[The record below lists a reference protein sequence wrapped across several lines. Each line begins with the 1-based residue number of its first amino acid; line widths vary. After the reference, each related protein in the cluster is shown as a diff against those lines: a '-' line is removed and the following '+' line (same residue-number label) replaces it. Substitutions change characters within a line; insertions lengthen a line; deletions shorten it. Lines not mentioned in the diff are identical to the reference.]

1 VAIVQISRIQNR
13 RGREL
18 TDTGIPQLASG
29 EIGWAVDT
37 QKMYIG
43 NGSVSEGA
51 PAVGNTEILT
61 ENSNLFGLADKY
73 TYKPTSNLW
82 GSLSQPKLSLQSKLD
97 QMTTAFDFGVKGDG
111 ATDDTAA
118 LQNAIDSLYLRG
130 LDENDRAALHLP
142 AGDYLINGTIYL
154 PPFVSLIGDG
164 VDKTII
170 RSSTIDTNQNVL
182 FATVPGSVSP
192 GSYNWTTS
200 DLVAIDSPGE
210 NQARHIYISDMTIQ
224 MNRLAACFKLDNVSR
239 SVFRNLRMEGAWLD
253 NIGTR
258 NEDAN
263 QSWFDYWAGQSGVG
277 EAGNHAFVFENQ
289 RSAANCKENIFE
301 NIQITKFYDGIVD
314 ETRTNVSTRNRFTN
328 IDMSYMIRGIK
339 FGDVSDNQDDG
350 PSHNII
356 ENSTFDKISQEG
368 ILVDYGDY
376 NISRGNRFYSV
387 GNGNDGASF
396 GGPSVPVNEVI
407 KFTSNYTNI
416 STDDYFER
424 TQVVAGQRTDTG
436 QTDQAVGRSYV
447 PEVGGKTDTR
457 LGYRQQQSIGY
468 TLTNRE
474 DPPGSS
480 TYVVTETIDF
490 LKIPLYTTDST
501 IEIDYVYVGKREN
514 GIDTNIFIRKSG
526 KMTIEIHKDDGADVI
541 TFYDDGNFTGD
552 SIYDAYPEFG
562 SRIDNL
568 GNTISGNDAVVITC
582 KNLTP
587 IEEDTFTYSIRVK
600 SS

>member
-1 VAIVQISRIQNR
+1 MAIVQISRIQNR

-18 TDTGIPQLASG
+18 TDTGIPQLAGG

-43 NGSVSEGA
+43 NGSVAEGA

-73 TYKPTSNLW
+73 IYKPTSNLW
-82 GSLSQPKLSLQSKLD
+82 GSTAQTKQSLQSKLD
-97 QMTTAFDFGVKGDG
+97 QMTTVFDFGVQGDG

-118 LQNAIDSLYLRG
+118 LQAAIDSLYLRG
-130 LDENDRAALHLP
+130 LDENDKAALRMP
-142 AGDYLINGTIYL
+142 AGEYLINGTIYL

-164 VDKTII
+164 IDKTII
-170 RSSTIDTNQNVL
+170 RSSGIESNQNVL

-192 GSYNWTTS
+192 GSYNWSTTE
-200 DLVAIDSPGE
+200 LVAIDGPGE
-210 NQARHIYISDMTIQ
+210 NQARHIFISDMTIQ
-224 MNRLAACFKLDNVSR
+224 MNRLATCFKLDNCAR
-239 SVFRNLRMEGAWLD
+239 SVFRNLRLEGAWLD

-263 QSWFDYWAGQSGVG
+263 QSWFDYWAGQSGTG
-277 EAGNHAFVFENQ
+277 EAGNHAILIENS

-339 FGDVSDNQDDG
+339 FGDTDDNQDDG
-350 PSHNII
+350 PSHNLI
-356 ENSTFDKISQEG
+356 ENCTFDKISQEG

-407 KFTSNYTNI
+407 KFTSNYTNT

-424 TQVVAGQRTDTG
+424 TQVVAGQRSDTG

-447 PEVGGKTDTR
+447 PEVSGKTDSTF
-457 LGYRQQQSIGY
+457 GYRQQTNIGY
-468 TLTNRE
+468 TLTLKE

-480 TYVVTETIDF
+480 TYVTTETIDF
-490 LKIPLYTTDST
+490 LKVPLYNTDST
-501 IEIDYVYVGKREN
+501 IEIEYLYVGKREN
-514 GIDTNIFIRKSG
+514 GIDSNIYIRKSG
-526 KMTIEIHKDDGADVI
+526 LMTIEIQKDDGLNVL
-541 TFYDDGNFTGD
+541 TFFDDGNFSGD

-562 SRIDNL
+562 ARIDDL
-568 GNTISGNDAVVITC
+568 GVTINGDDAVVITC

-587 IEEDTFTYSIRVK
+587 IEEDTFTYRLRVK
-600 SS
+600 S